1 MTDNTRTPLTGDPEI
16 DALVAE
22 IEGCLDRWGLLIEEQ
37 QQIAHMM
44 LDLAAIDEEFL
55 P

>member
-1 MTDNTRTPLTGDPEI
+1 MDDTPAPLTGDLEI
-16 DALVAE
+16 DALLAE

-37 QQIAHMM
+37 QQITRR
-44 LDLAAIDEEFL
+44 LGDLAAIDAEFL

>member
-1 MTDNTRTPLTGDPEI
+1 MDDTTRTLTGDSEI

-37 QQIAHMM
+37 QQIAHKM
-44 LDLAAIDEEFL
+44 LDLAAIDAEFL